1 MQVRRRVLL
10 RVNESQ
16 NQYVRWWQASP
27 KEKEVVP
34 QGKPMDEKTSN
45 NNNQEERMMDASI
58 VVSKVIL
65 HENADVQEG
74 SLKGM

>member
-1 MQVRRRVLL
+1 MV
-10 RVNESQ
+10 
-16 NQYVRWWQASP
+16 ASITQR
-27 KEKEVVP
+27 KEVVL
-34 QGKPMDEKTSN
+34 QGEPMDKKTSIN
-45 NNNQEERMMDASI
+45 NSQEERMMDASI